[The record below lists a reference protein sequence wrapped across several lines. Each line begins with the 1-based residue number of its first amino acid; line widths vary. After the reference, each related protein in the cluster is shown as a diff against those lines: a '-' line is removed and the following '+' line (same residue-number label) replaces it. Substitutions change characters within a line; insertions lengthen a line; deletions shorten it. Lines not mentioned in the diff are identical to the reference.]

1 MIVDLRKGAREE
13 TETTNRESG
22 PDATI
27 KRSGL
32 EVGQNGVDALKRVR
46 GKRIVDQVPTGE
58 LARPTP

>member
-13 TETTNRESG
+13 TATTNRESG

-27 KRSGL
+27 ERSGL
-32 EVGQNGVDALKRVR
+32 DVGQNGGDALKRVR
-46 GKRIVDQVPTGE
+46 GERIVDQVPTGE